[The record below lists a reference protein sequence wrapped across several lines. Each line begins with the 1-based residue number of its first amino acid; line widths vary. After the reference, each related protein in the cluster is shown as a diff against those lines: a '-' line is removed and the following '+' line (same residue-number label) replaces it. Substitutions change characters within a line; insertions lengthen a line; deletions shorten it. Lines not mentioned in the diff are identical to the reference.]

1 MCPPFKEHKGSF
13 IAIKDEAIKDE
24 LGKMKNIPI
33 GSWKKHNDYAWFTG
47 HGNSFHTPTVDEI
60 ELHKIAVLIEKKTVL
75 SYIKYCIS

>member
-24 LGKMKNIPI
+24 LEKWKIFLSAHGKKQY
-33 GSWKKHNDYAWFTG
+33 DYAWFTG

>member
-24 LGKMKNIPI
+24 LEKMKNNSYRLMEKNNMI
-33 GSWKKHNDYAWFTG
+33 NAWFTG

-60 ELHKIAVLIEKKTVL
+60 ELHKIAVW
-75 SYIKYCIS
+75 